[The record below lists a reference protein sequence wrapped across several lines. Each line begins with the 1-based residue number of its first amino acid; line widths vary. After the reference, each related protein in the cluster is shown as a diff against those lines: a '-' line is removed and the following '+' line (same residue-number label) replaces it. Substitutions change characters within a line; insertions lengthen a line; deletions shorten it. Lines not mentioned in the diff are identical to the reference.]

1 MLKKNKYRNNTNE
14 EVIVLELSNITRQ
27 AYSEVTEIINLLDE
41 DDRKEDTFK
50 FKKIFLKKKE
60 IKKYNKT
67 IDLSVSMKEQGL
79 KRETIAI
86 IAMLNLNYICN
97 DKS

>member
-1 MLKKNKYRNNTNE
+1 MY
-14 EVIVLELSNITRQ
+14 
-27 AYSEVTEIINLLDE
+27 
-41 DDRKEDTFK
+41 
-50 FKKIFLKKKE
+50 
-60 IKKYNKT
+60 KT

-97 DKS
+97 DKSEKREITKEIW